1 MGQQLPSA
9 RAAMKRAEPALLGIA
24 LGLLVIANARPT
36 GEDSETLDKSYVKF
50 FNLEELIKKIN
61 IKRFR
66 EFQKSSEDNENTIP
80 AIDLTQYAIA
90 TDSENPADNVID
102 DSPIRDDLNEQVAVE
117 VQEETTTISVAETTA
132 LTVIETADVAAKTEE
147 ATDALDGQ
155 SNKFFISEE
164 SINAARKY
172 GYKILLKKIG
182 GKVVPVG
189 KIKFEFPTLVEI
201 NPIEDAAEEVV
212 AEQIVDTKVA
222 PEVQE
227 TTEAIENISAVT

>member
-9 RAAMKRAEPALLGIA
+9 RAAMKRAGPALLGIV

-66 EFQKSSEDNENTIP
+66 EFQKSSDDNENTIP

-102 DSPIRDDLNEQVAVE
+102 DSPISDDLNEQVAAE
-117 VQEETTTISVAETTA
+117 VQGETTTISVAETTA
-132 LTVIETADVAAKTEE
+132 MTVIETADAATKTEE
-147 ATDALDGQ
+147 AT
-155 SNKFFISEE
+155 
-164 SINAARKY
+164 
-172 GYKILLKKIG
+172 
-182 GKVVPVG
+182 
-189 KIKFEFPTLVEI
+189 
-201 NPIEDAAEEVV
+201 
-212 AEQIVDTKVA
+212 
-222 PEVQE
+222 
-227 TTEAIENISAVT
+227 